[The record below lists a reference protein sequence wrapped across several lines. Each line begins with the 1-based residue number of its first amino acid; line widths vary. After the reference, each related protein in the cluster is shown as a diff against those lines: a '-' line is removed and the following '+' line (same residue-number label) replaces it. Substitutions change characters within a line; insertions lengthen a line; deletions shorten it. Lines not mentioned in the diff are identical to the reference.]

1 VDDELIK
8 VVRIKHTKSART
20 KYQTDSFSDD
30 FTKEVISAVRFAALA
45 KRPRTVSIVP
55 SRVWDP
61 LIHMSYPASFQK
73 VCKTILLCSSAAR
86 IQPLEQPAQRLNA
99 ASKLP
104 KNLWM
109 EILSYTHH
117 SWFEQSTT
125 SVEML
130 QQRLQHEQAG
140 ATKAAAAVRQA
151 EQRIRVLERERDGY
165 RLLALRWHSRFQE
178 LAAAA
183 AGAAAAQ
190 QLQGGDSVAIAS
202 TTFTRLMDAML
213 NEPPTLDDDDDD
225 DDSSNPDDAGNVA
238 QGAMESSDE
247 EEEEEDEESNN
258 GNDNSYHAGGD
269 DGGDDSSVFMQDADG
284 EEADNSNNFD
294 DDDFSINMELSVS
307 SEPAVGTGT
316 VRTTRTVSIT
326 SEQSP

>member
-20 KYQTDSFSDD
+20 QYQADSFSDD

-55 SRVWDP
+55 SRVWGP
-61 LIHMSYPASFQK
+61 LIHKSYPASFQK
-73 VCKTILLCSSAAR
+73 VCKTILLCSNAAR

-104 KNLWM
+104 KNLWV

-125 SVEML
+125 SVGML

-190 QLQGGDSVAIAS
+190 QLQGGDGVAVTAS

-225 DDSSNPDDAGNVA
+225 DDSSNPGDAENVV
-238 QGAMESSDE
+238 QGAMESSDD
-247 EEEEEDEESNN
+247 EEEDEESNN
-258 GNDNSYHAGGD
+258 GSDISYHAGGD
-269 DGGDDSSVFMQDADG
+269 DDDSSVFMQDADG
-284 EEADNSNNFD
+284 EEEADNNNNID
-294 DDDFSINMELSVS
+294 DDDFSVHMELSVS
-307 SEPAVGTGT
+307 SEPAVGTGGT
-316 VRTTRTVSIT
+316 ARTTRTVSIT
-326 SEQSP
+326 SDQSP